1 MFAQIGS
8 TKNQRVLIKMFSL
21 VLVLALLAA
30 ALPAPSLAASESKP
44 QCSTYHKV
52 KSGDSLVYI
61 AKLYKVNWLKIAEA
75 NNIIP
80 PYTLYV
86 GQSLCIPKD
95 KTGVVSGAPTAQ
107 AASFKV
113 LRNGDYLV
121 IRAYNFPTKSFYY
134 VKLDDAKVDGLKWYK
149 LGILRTR
156 KVNNVEASFEIPK
169 DLRKGYYF
177 NVCLKN
183 AVTNKVTCQA
193 VYAWK

>member
-1 MFAQIGS
+1 MFAQIGYTRS
-8 TKNQRVLIKMFSL
+8 QKWVVKVFSL
-21 VLVLALLAA
+21 VLVLTFLAA
-30 ALPAPSLAASESKP
+30 ALPAPSLAASASKP

-52 KSGDSLVYI
+52 KSGDSLVSI
-61 AKLYKVNWLKIAEA
+61 AKYYKVNWTKIAEA

-113 LRNGDYLV
+113 LRNGDNLV

-134 VKLDDAKVDGLKWYK
+134 VKVDDFKVDGLKWYK

-156 KVNNVEASFEIPK
+156 KANNVEASFQIPK
-169 DLRKGYYF
+169 DLRKAYYF
-177 NVCLKN
+177 YVCLKN
-183 AVTNKVTCQA
+183 AVTDKVTCQA
-193 VYAWK
+193 VYAW